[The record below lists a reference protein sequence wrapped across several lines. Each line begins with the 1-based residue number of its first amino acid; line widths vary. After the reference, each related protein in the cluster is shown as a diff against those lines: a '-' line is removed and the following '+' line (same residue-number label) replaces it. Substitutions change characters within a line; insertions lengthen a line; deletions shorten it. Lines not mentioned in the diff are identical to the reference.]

1 MSHSLLYI
9 NKLIL
14 TYGMKIVM
22 ALILLAL
29 GMFLIK
35 LSAQIIEKI
44 MVKANKDQTLRT
56 FILSIYDIFLKV
68 MLFITIVSMLG
79 VQTASF
85 VAVIGAAGVAIGLAL
100 QGSLSNLAA
109 GLLLLLFR
117 PFTIGNFIEV
127 KGYSGKVEE
136 IQIFHTVI
144 RSENGFKIIVP
155 NSMLS
160 TGNIIHHLDK

>member
-1 MSHSLLYI
+1 VGNSLSYL
-9 NKLIL
+9 NSLAL
-14 TYGMKIVM
+14 TYGLKIVM
-22 ALILLAL
+22 ALIIFVV

-35 LSAQIIEKI
+35 ISSQIIEKI
-44 MVKANKDQTLRT
+44 MIKANKDKTLRS

-68 MLFITIVSMLG
+68 LLFITIISMLG

-85 VAVIGAAGVAIGLAL
+85 VAVIGASGVAIGLAL

-109 GLLLLLFR
+109 GLLILLFR

-144 RSENGFKIIVP
+144 RSENGFKIIIP

>member
-1 MSHSLLYI
+1 MSNGLSYLNTLA
-9 NKLIL
+9 L
-14 TYGMKIVM
+14 TYGLKIVM
-22 ALILLAL
+22 ALIIFVA

-35 LSAQIIEKI
+35 ISSQIIEKI
-44 MVKANKDQTLRT
+44 MIKANKDKTLRS

-68 MLFITIVSMLG
+68 LLFITIISMLG

-85 VAVIGAAGVAIGLAL
+85 VAVIGASGVAIGLAL

-109 GLLLLLFR
+109 GLLILLFR

-144 RSENGFKIIVP
+144 RSENGFKIIIP

>member
-1 MSHSLLYI
+1 MGNSLSYL
-9 NKLIL
+9 NSLAL
-14 TYGMKIVM
+14 TYGLKIVM
-22 ALILLAL
+22 ALIIFVV

-35 LSAQIIEKI
+35 ISSQIIEKI
-44 MVKANKDQTLRT
+44 MIKANKDKTLRS

-68 MLFITIVSMLG
+68 LLFITIISMLG

-85 VAVIGAAGVAIGLAL
+85 VAVIGASGVAIGLAL

-109 GLLLLLFR
+109 GLLILLFR

-144 RSENGFKIIVP
+144 RSENGFKIIIP